1 MHVRWEDLDKHFMRH
16 HLEVVPIEGNGYCFL
31 SSVLTCLLRDY
42 GDTLTLED
50 CITKIVTHLCQHH
63 RKYSDF
69 HRSSSSDYAADQLI
83 SDALDFFRNGQFLAD
98 VVDLPMQITA
108 DALKLDIFIYQH
120 SLDNIQALHFQ
131 HPKSDRV
138 VRLKFTHNNL
148 NPGGNHYDAIVRVSE
163 PQSNLF
169 LISDVASKMEKITPK
184 SHEIDKIPSKAPAT
198 AIIDLTLTDDEESHK
213 PTNLKEEPC
222 NYDLLIGISSSP
234 SQMPPPSKFLRP
246 DTGHETAY
254 SGSTESYSHSDET
267 YISTDPDPMSSPS
280 PTAVSTPAS
289 TPELIRKQY
298 YPLRKVHRRRAA
310 RSIISSGTSSMTSD
324 PPCEPLD
331 EDFYMSQ
338 EFEANTLISQISRG
352 KPFPM
357 WYFDT
362 KIPELIDAVPLDID
376 GTQFYRIKAN
386 KNEWHKVTRDLR
398 HFNMVTSSREGFNGE
413 RRIGTC
419 QGSFIC
425 NNDQCPFVLTSHNA
439 APNRVSWRYVRGRRT
454 LRVCNIC
461 DSTCEC
467 ILDIVPFN

>member
-1 MHVRWEDLDKHFMRH
+1 MQVQWEDLENHFMRH

-31 SSVLTCLLRDY
+31 NSVLTCLLRDY

-63 RKYSDF
+63 RKYNDF

-83 SDALDFFRNGQFLAD
+83 SDALDFFRNGQFLTD
-98 VVDLPMQITA
+98 VVDLLMQITA
-108 DALKLDIFIYQH
+108 DALKLDIFIYQC

-138 VRLKFTHNNL
+138 VCLKFTHNNL
-148 NPGGNHYDAIVRVSE
+148 NPGGNHYNAIVRVIE
-163 PQSNLF
+163 PQSNLL

-198 AIIDLTLTDDEESHK
+198 DIIDLTLTDDEESHQ
-213 PTNLKEEPC
+213 PMNIKEEPC

-234 SQMPPPSKFLRP
+234 SKFLRP
-246 DTGHETAY
+246 DTGHEMAY
-254 SGSTESYSHSDET
+254 SGSTENYSHSDET

-280 PTAVSTPAS
+280 STAVSTPAS

-298 YPLRKVHRRRAA
+298 SPLRSVHRPRAG
-310 RSIISSGTSSMTSD
+310 RSIISLGTSSMTSD

-331 EDFYMSQ
+331 EHFYMSQ
-338 EFEANTLISQISRG
+338 EFEANTLISKISRG
-352 KPFPM
+352 RPFPM

-398 HFNMVTSSREGFNGE
+398 HFNMVTSSWEGFNSE
-413 RRIGTC
+413 RHIGTC

-454 LRVCNIC
+454 QRVYNIC
-461 DSTCEC
+461 DQ
-467 ILDIVPFN
+467 VAQ

>member
-1 MHVRWEDLDKHFMRH
+1 MHVRWEDLDNHFMRH

-31 SSVLTCLLRDY
+31 NSVLTCLLRDY

-83 SDALDFFRNGQFLAD
+83 SDALDFFWNRQFLAD
-98 VVDLPMQITA
+98 VVDLLMQITA
-108 DALKLDIFIYQH
+108 DALKLDIFIYQR

-169 LISDVASKMEKITPK
+169 LISDVVSKMEKITPK

-213 PTNLKEEPC
+213 PTNIKEEPW

-234 SQMPPPSKFLRP
+234 SQMPPLSKFFRP
-246 DTGHETAY
+246 DTGHEMAY

-298 YPLRKVHRRRAA
+298 SP
-310 RSIISSGTSSMTSD
+310 
-324 PPCEPLD
+324 
-331 EDFYMSQ
+331 
-338 EFEANTLISQISRG
+338 
-352 KPFPM
+352 
-357 WYFDT
+357 
-362 KIPELIDAVPLDID
+362 
-376 GTQFYRIKAN
+376 
-386 KNEWHKVTRDLR
+386 
-398 HFNMVTSSREGFNGE
+398 
-413 RRIGTC
+413 
-419 QGSFIC
+419 
-425 NNDQCPFVLTSHNA
+425 
-439 APNRVSWRYVRGRRT
+439 
-454 LRVCNIC
+454 
-461 DSTCEC
+461 
-467 ILDIVPFN
+467 